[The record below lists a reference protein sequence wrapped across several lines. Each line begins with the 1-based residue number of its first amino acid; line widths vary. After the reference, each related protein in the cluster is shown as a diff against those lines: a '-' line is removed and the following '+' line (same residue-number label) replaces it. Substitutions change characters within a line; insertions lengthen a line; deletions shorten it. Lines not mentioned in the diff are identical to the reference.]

1 MTNPKMLTFLNQQ
14 KNHILQFQIGFFF
27 SQKIMAAI
35 DDPGH
40 EITNFIYYIYTS
52 KTSDF
57 CVRVI
62 VGHTLFKKLY

>member
-1 MTNPKMLTFLNQQ
+1 MTIPKMLTFFKPTKKAYITISNR
-14 KNHILQFQIGFFF
+14 FFF

-40 EITNFIYYIYTS
+40 EITNFIYYKT

-62 VGHTLFKKLY
+62 VGYTLFKKLY